1 MFFCM
6 VSCKDTGHSPIIPN
20 VYINASIN
28 PNSTEYLELNTVGG
42 WMYLTAKEP
51 SRGLIVYRYNWDEF
65 VAFDRT
71 PPYDP
76 ENCDK
81 RLTVEFPYVTDP
93 CTGFKYLILDGSLI
107 EGSGYNLIQYFT
119 EYDGNILRIYN

>member
-1 MFFCM
+1 
-6 VSCKDTGHSPIIPN
+6 
-20 VYINASIN
+20 
-28 PNSTEYLELNTVGG
+28 
-42 WMYLTAKEP
+42 MYLTAKEP

-65 VAFDRT
+65 VVFDRT

-76 ENCDK
+76 ENCDD
-81 RLTVEFPYVTDP
+81 RLDVDFPFVIDS
-93 CTGFKYLILDGSLI
+93 CSGFKYSILDGTLI